1 MTSTRTLFS
10 QIEEHTR
17 GLGDVSMESL
27 GSTGSLASTD
37 SAPAAKKHKPS
48 KLLQRGGARKT
59 MLSWVQKSVGRSVS
73 QSVWTGQLVWA
84 GQSVSQAQAV
94 KGERIHLIYLS
105 RELKDMSHSIEFGHH
120 THELLQGSGI
130 NALNTSVC
138 WSSAQRLRSYVALRQ
153 LKLSSSYGAL
163 V

>member
-1 MTSTRTLFS
+1 MTTGDVDTHSVFP

-73 QSVWTGQLVWA
+73 WSVGQVSQSVSGA
-84 GQSVSQAQAV
+84 GQSVSQW
-94 KGERIHLIYLS
+94 GR
-105 RELKDMSHSIEFGHH
+105 
-120 THELLQGSGI
+120 
-130 NALNTSVC
+130 SV
-138 WSSAQRLRSYVALRQ
+138 S
-153 LKLSSSYGAL
+153 
-163 V
+163 